1 MLATPHPRFA
11 KTYQLWTELLAS
23 VSLTAVGERPKGHSL
38 VSAPRRKS
46 VTFAEMNEPMDSRAD
61 ELNSSHDEP
70 VRGDRRYPLEADS
83 VELSSQV
90 EHYERSRRRIVQ
102 APKRRVWLPIFL
114 FLATCLS
121 TFWVGMTHWNPTNVL
136 VWGSGSA
143 PRMYDNLLSSP
154 AIEMRRE
161 LLQYAADWWTGFLY
175 MAAMLGILFAHE
187 MGHFIMAVRYRVP
200 ASLPYFIPVPISPIG
215 TFGAVIGMDGLRA
228 DRKQMFDIGLAGPLA
243 GLVVAVPVLWYGVQQ
258 MDLTMPGTGGFEL
271 DLPIAMKWMMEWMQ
285 VPGYEPGM
293 YINQSQ
299 LNPFFMAGWVGLLV
313 TGLNM
318 IPVSQLDGGHVTYT
332 LFGEKAHWIARVFLV
347 VAIIFIVWAQAYNWS
362 VMLILIFLMRPEHPP
377 TSDDSVPIGWFRYT
391 LGVLSLSIPILCFPP
406 MAIQMT

>member
-1 MLATPHPRFA
+1 MA
-11 KTYQLWTELLAS
+11 
-23 VSLTAVGERPKGHSL
+23 ERSSGLRSL
-38 VSAPRRKS
+38 VEIWYLAD
-46 VTFAEMNEPMDSRAD
+46 MNEPMESRTD
-61 ELNSSHDEP
+61 EHNSSPGDL
-70 VRGDRRYPLEADS
+70 VRSDRRYPQDEDS
-83 VELSSQV
+83 VDLSPQV
-90 EHYERSRRRIVQ
+90 ERYVHVRRVMPPP
-102 APKRRVWLPIFL
+102 PKRRIWLPIFL

-121 TFWVGMTHWNPTNVL
+121 TFWVGMTHWSPTDVL
-136 VWGSGSA
+136 IWGSGSA
-143 PRMYDNLLSSP
+143 PRVYDPLLSSP
-154 AIEMRRE
+154 EIELRRD
-161 LLQYAADWWTGFLY
+161 LLHYASDWRTGFLY

-228 DRKQMFDIGLAGPLA
+228 NRKQLFDIGLAGPLA
-243 GLVVAVPVLWYGVQQ
+243 GLVVAVPVLWYGIQQ
-258 MDLTMPGTGGFEL
+258 MDLTTPGTGVFKL
-271 DLPIAMKWMMEWMQ
+271 DLPIAMKWMMQWMQ
-285 VPGYEPGM
+285 VPGYERGM

-332 LFGEKAHWIARVFLV
+332 LFGKKAHWIARAFLV
-347 VAIIFIVWAQAYNWS
+347 VAIIFIFWAEAYNWS

-377 TSDDSVPIGWFRYT
+377 TSDDSVPIGWFRYG
-391 LGVLSLSIPILCFPP
+391 LGILSLSIPILCFPP